1 MRGSMSLSMQ
11 ACLVAMAMGV
21 CAGAN
26 ATVLRVYEWS
36 ERGGTPVISSATPP
50 AGVEQY
56 TIQTVEVPA
65 LSRDQRARIE
75 HRLAADRA
83 VLSTP
88 LPASNDRGFALAL
101 SNDSALTGICR

>member
-1 MRGSMSLSMQ
+1 MR
-11 ACLVAMAMGV
+11 ACLMAMAMGV

-26 ATVLRVYEWS
+26 ATVLQVYEWS
-36 ERGGTPVISSATPP
+36 ERGGTPVISTARPP

-56 TIQTVEVPA
+56 TIQTVAVPA
-65 LSRDQRARIE
+65 MSRDQRAQIE

-88 LPASNDRGFALAL
+88 LPASNDRGVALAL
-101 SNDSALTGICR
+101 RNDSALTGICH